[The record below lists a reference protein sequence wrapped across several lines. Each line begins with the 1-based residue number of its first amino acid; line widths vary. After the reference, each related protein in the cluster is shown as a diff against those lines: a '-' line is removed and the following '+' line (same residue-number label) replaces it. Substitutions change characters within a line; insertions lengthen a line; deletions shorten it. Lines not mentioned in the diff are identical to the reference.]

1 MPPNPSVA
9 YTQQQQ
15 PHYPYGSGLAGTHMP
30 PPSGQLYPQ
39 SGTYPSQVNVTVQIA
54 PAQGQQSYFPLPQP
68 PQNLESQ
75 FQSTGQGQP
84 TGYAAQSTQSQFLH
98 PQIPHQQL
106 YQQHPQPTS
115 FHYQTSTP
123 TAGVARY
130 PNPSRSSQLQ
140 TGYGV
145 QPGPATVS
153 TATASGSGTY
163 RMVIKAMKT
172 KQNLFKHAN
181 AVLAVPYMT
190 SRMETWNQL
199 VHTVVKIVCITRN
212 TINNYEQWADFSLKH
227 VNGLSS

>member
-1 MPPNPSVA
+1 MA
-9 YTQQQQ
+9 YTQQPQ
-15 PHYPYGSGLAGTHMP
+15 PHYPYSSGLAGTLVP

-54 PAQGQQSYFPLPQP
+54 PAQGQQSYFPQP

-84 TGYAAQSTQSQFLH
+84 TGYPAQSTQSQFLH
-98 PQIPHQQL
+98 TQIPHQQS

-130 PNPSRSSQLQ
+130 PNPPRPSQLQ

-163 RMVIKAMKT
+163 RMVIKALKT
-172 KQNLFKHAN
+172 KQNSFKHAN

-199 VHTVVKIVCITRN
+199 VHTVMNIVCITRK
-212 TINNYEQWADFSLKH
+212 TPNNYKQWANFSLKH